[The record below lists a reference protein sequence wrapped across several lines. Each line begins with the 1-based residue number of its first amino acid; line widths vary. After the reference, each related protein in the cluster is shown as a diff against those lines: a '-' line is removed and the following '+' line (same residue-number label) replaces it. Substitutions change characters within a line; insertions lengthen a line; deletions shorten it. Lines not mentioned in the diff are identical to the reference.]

1 MAKIKVYAKQEIYD
15 GMCVTFRAPCD
26 CTEVDGLKVCFGADT
41 QTFAFRDAH
50 ENTLTGMGNL
60 FTEGAYV
67 KAILNTSNG
76 YAYLQNADTNGYIEQ
91 RFEETEKLLSGEW
104 NNNAST
110 TVTENG
116 IYDVLIYCANNK
128 PLHACVTVVA
138 GYEGGAGGINL
149 TPFALTGTDGK
160 QQLGWLYLYV
170 NGSKFVTMTWSW
182 DHTTFLT
189 NISVSAIYWR
199 KVGDLPA

>member
-15 GMCVTFRAPCD
+15 GMAVTFRAPCD
-26 CTEVDGLKVCFGADT
+26 CTEVDGLKVYFGDDV

-60 FTEGAYV
+60 FTKGAYV

-91 RFEETEKLLSGEW
+91 KFKETENLLKVEW
-104 NNNAST
+104 KNNASS

-116 IYDVLIYCANNK
+116 IYDVLIYCVNNK
-128 PLHACVTVVA
+128 PLHARVTVVESN
-138 GYEGGAGGINL
+138 GQIDL
-149 TPFALTGTDGK
+149 IPFSLRGTDGK
-160 QQLGWLYLYV
+160 MQLGWIYLFAER
-170 NGSKFVTMTWSW
+170 GKFSTVAWGTNHSTY
-182 DHTTFLT
+182 LT

>member
-15 GMCVTFRAPCD
+15 GMAVTFRAPCD
-26 CTEVDGLKVCFGADT
+26 CTEVDGLKVYFGDDV

-60 FTEGAYV
+60 FTKGAYV

-91 RFEETEKLLSGEW
+91 KFKETENLLKVEW
-104 NNNAST
+104 KNNASST
-110 TVTENG
+110 IAENG
-116 IYDVLIYCANNK
+116 IYDVLIYCVNNNK
-128 PLHACVTVVA
+128 PLHARVAVV
-138 GYEGGAGGINL
+138 GSDGQIDL
-149 TPFALTGTDGK
+149 IPFALRGTDGK
-160 QQLGWLYLYV
+160 TQLGWMYLFV
-170 NGSKFVTMTWSW
+170 SGGKFSTLVWGT
-182 DHTTFLT
+182 DHSTYLT